1 MNPNSSYPVLRN
13 RNRNDTLNLLLLPLQ
28 YDSRGNVLS
37 NTGEASKHSQL
48 RLCIPQTQFLL
59 ALHHV
64 PNSTSGSDSLSNI
77 KPIQIKPTGTCAHTA
92 GLWPQPLLGKKTAD
106 SFPVHR
112 EHHRK
117 GQTGS
122 SFCTQISY
130 VCACDHRSPINQK
143 TQKFVFQQP
152 TEESTGKKA
161 LPLKQWQFL
170 CLKSLEALLL
180 DPHPFMPFTWII
192 TKSKRIPSFRI
203 LHKDMGLDFAGEG
216 FLEPFYR
223 IMLVIRISGTE

>member
-1 MNPNSSYPVLRN
+1 MTPGEMFFLTLEKHLSTPNSESASPNSVLL
-13 RNRNDTLNLLLLPLQ
+13 TLQHL
-28 YDSRGNVLS
+28 
-37 NTGEASKHSQL
+37 
-48 RLCIPQTQFLL
+48 
-59 ALHHV
+59 
-64 PNSTSGSDSLSNI
+64 PNSTSGSDSLLNI
-77 KPIQIKPTGTCAHTA
+77 KPIQIKPTETCAHTA

-117 GQTGS
+117 CQTGS

-130 VCACDHRSPINQK
+130 VCTYDHRSPINQK

-152 TEESTGKKA
+152 TEERTGKKA
-161 LPLKQWQFL
+161 LPLKQGQFL
-170 CLKSLEALLL
+170 CFKSLENSALVL
-180 DPHPFMPFTWII
+180 DPHPFTWIT
-192 TKSKRIPSFRI
+192 TKSKRVPSFRI

-223 IMLVIRISGTE
+223 IMLVIRISGTQ